1 MKGTSKTT
9 NVSGQVKIT
18 TLLILIV
25 LIIVVGRSQPAKEG
39 QSDSRVSSSVSV
51 LESTESEPEMASTS
65 SEEAERSR
73 LREEIRKRIEAVSEK
88 SQTSA
93 DVVSYP
99 EDPYHVFE
107 YDDPYAFWWDW
118 GDEFDNYDDCYEY
131 WDWAWGNL
139 K

>member
-1 MKGTSKTT
+1 MKGNSKTR
-9 NVSGQVKIT
+9 NVSGQIEGIV
-18 TLLILIV
+18 ILVIVV
-25 LIIVVGRSQPAKEG
+25 LIIVV
-39 QSDSRVSSSVSV
+39 SRNHSPREENSGTHSSSVSV